1 MSSVCECSGSFLT
14 VECFEM
20 GDLASRCAG
29 GWLAIFLCNN
39 PIIVFHCVDTCHCYD
54 TLVFPNCHSTC
65 FCVRSSVLFDI
76 SGPGLLLVPLL
87 VVHFAKPKIK
97 AVFDMYTN
105 QFVSWQEM
113 GRDDGGGPTMV
124 VDKTKAQM
132 KYTTETF

>member
-1 MSSVCECSGSFLT
+1 M
-14 VECFEM
+14 
-20 GDLASRCAG
+20 
-29 GWLAIFLCNN
+29 
-39 PIIVFHCVDTCHCYD
+39 
-54 TLVFPNCHSTC
+54 
-65 FCVRSSVLFDI
+65 
-76 SGPGLLLVPLL
+76 LVPLL